1 MLLTFYM
8 SSIKTYERNSNF
20 KSRLK
25 HYKTLVYSCLPG
37 GGSISD
43 PTQDGGRG
51 PTNACFSAHE
61 EKTQRLMIGW
71 LLTEGVEEDRTKH
84 KHKEASM
91 TVS

>member
-1 MLLTFYM
+1 MKETQ
-8 SSIKTYERNSNF
+8 T
-20 KSRLK
+20 LK
-25 HYKTLVYSCLPG
+25 VGCQHYKTLVYSCLPG